1 MSFFG
6 LGGFEVML
14 IGAIALFV
22 LGPKRL
28 LDGIRDGRKI
38 YTDLKR
44 QRDALQSLITEAIDL
59 EDLKDQID
67 VDGMKDTVKSL
78 EDDLN
83 IDQVEEGIRRA
94 NAVVDKSVPRDWKFS
109 RPPIEVDSDVRD
121 AIPDLN
127 ISGAGGDDATEGGKG
142 TEGAAKKAGPPEVVD
157 SEAGS
162 PEAGSASSAV
172 ADENDEVRS

>member
-6 LGGFEVML
+6 LGGFELLL

-59 EDLKDQID
+59 DDLKKQ
-67 VDGMKDTVKSL
+67 VDADGLKKSIKSI
-78 EDDLN
+78 ENDLKL
-83 IDQVEEGIRRA
+83 DQVAEDILKTTTGG
-94 NAVVDKSVPRDWKFS
+94 KSIPRDMQFT
-109 RPPIEVDSDVRD
+109 RPHIEIDPEVRD

-127 ISGAGGDDATEGGKG
+127 ITGGSEESSTESD
-142 TEGAAKKAGPPEVVD
+142 EAD
-157 SEAGS
+157 RSEL
-162 PEAGSASSAV
+162 ASSQV
-172 ADENDEVRS
+172 ESDHEPESGIDEVKS